1 MALQPLATAARPQ
14 LFVQS
19 HTIHRVP
26 VLLSLS
32 QQQSVCRCHHSRLF
46 SSSTKLYRQQPYYK
60 DSFGTRL
67 RKALSE
73 TRIKW
78 YPIPV
83 GLGIGFL
90 GLVQFYKV
98 NERERL
104 RQEEEWEDDAF
115 VKTAGSSEEDGDRTS
130 GGRPKRRERIR
141 PSGPWLVSDFPMEKR
156 SGLQLLGRSRSC
168 LPCH

>member
-1 MALQPLATAARPQ
+1 MALQPLATVGRPQ
-14 LFVQS
+14 IFAQL
-19 HTIHRVP
+19 HRVP
-26 VLLSLS
+26 VLLSFK
-32 QQQSVCRCHHSRLF
+32 QQQCVCRCHNSRLF
-46 SSSTKLYRQQPYYK
+46 SSSAKLYRQQAHYK

-104 RQEEEWEDDAF
+104 RRDEEWEDDGY
-115 VKTAGSSEEDGDRTS
+115 VKSTGSSGGNGDRS
-130 GGRPKRRERIR
+130 PGGTPKRRERIR
-141 PSGPWLVSDFPMEKR
+141 PSGPWLACSFF
-156 SGLQLLGRSRSC
+156 
-168 LPCH
+168 

>member
-1 MALQPLATAARPQ
+1 MALQPLAIAARPQ
-14 LFVQS
+14 VFAQS
-19 HTIHRVP
+19 HTLHPVP

-32 QQQSVCRCHHSRLF
+32 QQQSLCRCHYSRLF
-46 SSSTKLYRQQPYYK
+46 SSSTKLYRQQPHYK

-90 GLVQFYKV
+90 GLVHFYKV

-104 RQEEEWEDDAF
+104 RREEEWEDDGYI
-115 VKTAGSSEEDGDRTS
+115 KTAGSSGENGDRTS
-130 GGRPKRRERIR
+130 EGRPKRRERIR
-141 PSGPWLVSDFPMEKR
+141 PSGPWLVYGFLNKSR
-156 SGLQLLGRSRSC
+156 SG
-168 LPCH
+168 